1 MAREFRLPS
10 RPPPARAREP
20 EKSMKLSGIRVIDLS
35 VFLPGPHLSMMMADH
50 GAEVIK
56 IEVPGEGDPGRHI
69 GLGEG
74 GHTTFF
80 RNANRGKKSVVLN
93 LKDPA
98 EREALLEL
106 ARTAD
111 VFIEAFRPG
120 VVKRLGVDY
129 ETVSSRN
136 PRIVYASI
144 SAFGQTGPNR
154 DLPAHD
160 LAVEALSGVLSINLG
175 SDDQPAMPGIP
186 AADMAASLM
195 AFGGIM
201 MALLGRERTGRG
213 DYLDISMQDSLM
225 AWLPNVLGPVFVEK
239 RAPVAKHERTWGGAA
254 FYRIYRTR
262 DGRHVVLGA
271 QELKFVRNLLGEL
284 GRLDLVELAER
295 GPGPHQQP
303 LVDYLQAQFETRT
316 QAEWVEWFRGRDI
329 GFAPVRNLREAFD
342 DDHVRERGMLLLDPE
357 GIEHLGV
364 PIRFKEE
371 PGLPRFDVPSQGQH
385 NDAVVGAP
393 RRKDPQAD

>member
-1 MAREFRLPS
+1 
-10 RPPPARAREP
+10 
-20 EKSMKLSGIRVIDLS
+20 MKLEGIRVIDLS
-35 VFLPGPHLSMMMADH
+35 VFLPGPHLTMMMADH

-56 IEVPGEGDPGRHI
+56 VEPPGEGDPGRHI
-69 GLGEG
+69 GLSQA
-74 GHTTFF
+74 GHSTFF
-80 RNANRGKKSVVLN
+80 RNANRGKRSVVVN

-98 EREALLEL
+98 ERESLLQL
-106 ARTAD
+106 CGSAD
-111 VFIEAFRPG
+111 VFIEAYRPG
-120 VVKRLGVDY
+120 VVERLGVDY
-129 ETVSSRN
+129 AAVSARN

-144 SAFGQTGPNR
+144 TAFGQTGPRR

-160 LAVEALSGVLSINLG
+160 LAVEALSGVLSVNLG
-175 SDDQPAMPGIP
+175 SDGQPAMPGIP

-201 MALLGRERTGRG
+201 MALYRRERTGRG

-239 RAPVAKHERTWGGAA
+239 RAPVPQQERTWGGAA

-262 DGRHVVLGA
+262 DSRHLVLGA
-271 QELKFVRNLLGEL
+271 QELKFVRNLLQEF
-284 GRLDLVELAER
+284 GRPDLVDLAAR

-303 LVDYLQAQFETRT
+303 LVEFLQEHFATRT
-316 QAEWVEWFRGRDI
+316 QAEWVEWFRGKDI

-342 DDHVRERGMLLLDPE
+342 DPHVRDRGMLVVDGD

-364 PIRFKEE
+364 PIRFAHE
-371 PGLPRFDVPSQGQH
+371 PARPRLEVPALDQ
-385 NDAVVGAP
+385 DGALL
-393 RRKDPQAD
+393 RRSSTPP

>member
-1 MAREFRLPS
+1 
-10 RPPPARAREP
+10 
-20 EKSMKLSGIRVIDLS
+20 MKLQGIRVIDLS
-35 VFLPGPHLSMMMADH
+35 LFLPGPHLTMMMADH

-56 IEVPGEGDPGRHI
+56 VEPPGEGDPGRHI
-69 GLGEG
+69 GLAQA

-80 RNANRGKKSVVLN
+80 RNANRGKRSMVLN

-98 EREALLEL
+98 EREALLRLCED
-106 ARTAD
+106 AD

-120 VVKRLGVDY
+120 VVSRLGVDY
-129 ETVSSRN
+129 AAVSARN
-136 PRIVYASI
+136 PGIVYASI
-144 SAFGQTGPNR
+144 SAFGQTGPRR

-160 LAVEALSGVLSINLG
+160 LAVEAFSGVLSVNLG
-175 SDDQPAMPGIP
+175 ADGEPAMPGVP

-201 MALLGRERTGRG
+201 MALFRRERTGRG

-239 RAPVAKHERTWGGAA
+239 RPPVPAEERTWGGAA

-271 QELKFVRNLLGEL
+271 QEIKFVRNLLEAFGRPEL
-284 GRLDLVELAER
+284 VALAER
-295 GPGPHQQP
+295 GPGRHQLP
-303 LVDYLQAQFETRT
+303 LVAFLRERFAERT
-316 QAEWVEWFRGRDI
+316 QAEWVEWFRDKDI

-342 DDHVRERGMLLLDPE
+342 DEHVRARGMLVVDE
-357 GIEHLGV
+357 DGIEHLGV
-364 PIRFKEE
+364 PIRYARE
-371 PGLPRFDVPSQGQH
+371 PARPRFRVPSLGEH
-385 NDAVVGAP
+385 PALLPDEAGSS
-393 RRKDPQAD
+393 